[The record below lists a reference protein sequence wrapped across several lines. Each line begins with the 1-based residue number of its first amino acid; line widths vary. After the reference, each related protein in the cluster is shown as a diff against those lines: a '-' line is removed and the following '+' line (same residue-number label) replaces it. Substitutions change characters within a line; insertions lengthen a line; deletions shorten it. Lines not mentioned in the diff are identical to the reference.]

1 MKIIID
7 GLRYNTEAPQT
18 VEVGEATGGSEFVT
32 DFNYWEASLYRTGGG
47 RWFIH
52 GEGGPMTRFAK
63 PTADNT
69 MCYGEK
75 IIPVTPQQARAWAER
90 YLDADIVKWFFNVEE
105 NVEEGDGN
113 GTV

>member
-7 GLRYNTEAPQT
+7 GLRYDTEAPQT
-18 VEVGEATGGSEFVT
+18 VEIGRVTGGSEFVT
-32 DFNYWEASLYRTGGG
+32 DFNYWEAGLYRTGGG
-47 RWFIH
+47 RYFVQ
-52 GEGGPMTRFAK
+52 GEGGPMTRFASR
-63 PTADNT
+63 TGDSA
-69 MCYGEK
+69 MGYGEK
-75 IIPVTPQQARAWAER
+75 IIPITPEQAREWAER